1 MSGTLK
7 PGGRALIVSKKDEIN
22 TGREVT
28 TVAPTTCSCGGS
40 SWSVLAVGRPLML
53 YFFGRYLAVDGRVY
67 HATDLMPLDG
77 DPDEVGDVDVKK
89 PEDVT
94 A

>member
-7 PGGRALIVSKKDEIN
+7 PGGRALIVSKSDEIN

-28 TVAPTTCSCGGS
+28 TVAPAACLCGRPA
-40 SWSVLAVGRPLML
+40 WSVLAVGRPLML
-53 YFFGRYLAVDGRVY
+53 DFFGRYLPVDGRIY
-67 HATDLMPLDG
+67 HAADLMPLDG